1 MKTDRQIRDE
11 VEAELD
17 WDPSFDSR
25 QVGVAVKDGIVTLSG
40 HVNAFP
46 DRWAAQKAAQSVADV
61 KAIANE
67 IQVMLPFDVKRSDTE
82 IAEAALNAIKSNES
96 IPAAHLKLTVREGW
110 LTVEGHVNW
119 RYQSNAVDTAVRA
132 VYGVK
137 GVDNLIAIKPLAA
150 NVSASS
156 VKTKIESAFQRHAH
170 RDAKKI
176 RVTVDDGV
184 VTLEGEVPSWQE
196 REDAQSA
203 AWAAPGISRVDD
215 RLVVKPWPI

>member
-1 MKTDRQIRDE
+1 MKIDRQIRDE

-67 IQVMLPFDVKRSDTE
+67 IQVMLPFDTKRSDTE

-137 GVDNLIAIKPLAA
+137 GVDNLIVIKPLAV
-150 NVSASS
+150 NVSAAS

-184 VTLEGEVPSWQE
+184 VTLEGEVPNWQE

-215 RLVVKPWPI
+215 RLIVKPWPF

>member
-25 QVGVAVKDGIVTLSG
+25 QVGVAVKNGIVTLSG

-67 IQVMLPFDVKRSDTE
+67 IEVKLPFDVKRSDTE
-82 IAEAALNAIKSNES
+82 IAEAALNVIKSNQS
-96 IPAAHLKLTVREGW
+96 IPAANLKLTVRDGW
-110 LTVEGHVNW
+110 LTVQGEVNW
-119 RYQSNAVDTAVRA
+119 RYQSNAVDTAVRG
-132 VYGVK
+132 VHGVK
-137 GVDNLIAIKPLAA
+137 GVENLIVIKPLGVNASAA
-150 NVSASS
+150 S
-156 VKTKIESAFQRHAH
+156 VKMKIEGAFQRHAH

-176 RVTVDDGV
+176 RVTVENGV

-196 REDAQSA
+196 REDAETA
-203 AWAAPGISRVDD
+203 AWAAPGISQVDD
-215 RLVVKPWPI
+215 RLIVRPWAI

>member
-1 MKTDRQIRDE
+1 MKIDRQIRDE

>member
-1 MKTDRQIRDE
+1 

-61 KAIANE
+61 TAVANE
-67 IQVMLPFDVKRSDTE
+67 IQVMLPFDVERSDTE
-82 IAEAALNAIKSNES
+82 IAEAAVNAIKSNES

-137 GVDNLIAIKPLAA
+137 GVDNQIVIKPLAV
-150 NVSASS
+150 NVSAAS

-215 RLVVKPWPI
+215 RLIVKPWPF

>member
-184 VTLEGEVPSWQE
+184 VTLEGEVPNWQE

>member
-1 MKTDRQIRDE
+1 MKIDRQIRDE

-137 GVDNLIAIKPLAA
+137 GVDNLIVINPLAV
-150 NVSASS
+150 NVSAAS

-184 VTLEGEVPSWQE
+184 VTLEGEVPNWQE

-215 RLVVKPWPI
+215 RLIVKPWPF